1 MSGSHLWIPFGSGLK
16 HLPDNAVIDM
26 NGNIQLI
33 IAVMT
38 ISFSSISF
46 IYYISLSP
54 TLKSNTCRRS
64 DLLDFKNHLLLN
76 DIFDLYLYSI
86 RPLLQCTK
94 GVVSDVIYAQ
104 PWWFNALRLLTCFNL
119 QICAQLDF
127 CQFHRHFKTTECL
140 ILSQFYQMTTCTY
153 LTGYIHL
160 GYIYWGLKL
169 VAWKEKVNILE
180 LPDYVGVTHWLGKLT
195 HIDSLTW

>member
-1 MSGSHLWIPFGSGLK
+1 
-16 HLPDNAVIDM
+16 M
-26 NGNIQLI
+26 NGNILFPQII

-46 IYYISLSP
+46 IYYFIE
-54 TLKSNTCRRS
+54 SNSKVHTCRRS

-76 DIFDLYLYSI
+76 YIFDQFLYSI

-127 CQFHRHFKTTECL
+127 CKFHCHFKTTECL
-140 ILSQFYQMTTCTY
+140 ILSQFQQLTTCTY
-153 LTGYIHL
+153 LTGYINL
-160 GYIYWGLKL
+160 GYIYLGLKL

-180 LPDYVGVTHWLGKLT
+180 LPDYVGLT
-195 HIDSLTW
+195 HYCFLCPN